1 MLWRRQSWT
10 SQEPLA
16 SQGWRNCVRVITDH
30 EPGPATPLTV
40 RQVTPLNSH
49 PAALLRQPMDIALTC
64 HPAADYRVRQG
75 GRCLR
80 RIHSTG
86 PHVITCPVTKPRTI
100 SEADV
105 SAPTH
110 VARSIRITLRYG
122 GLLCC
127 GAGSP

>member
-1 MLWRRQSWT
+1 
-10 SQEPLA
+10 
-16 SQGWRNCVRVITDH
+16 
-30 EPGPATPLTV
+30 
-40 RQVTPLNSH
+40 
-49 PAALLRQPMDIALTC
+49 MDIALTC
-64 HPAADYRVRQG
+64 HPAADYQVRQG

-110 VARSIRITLRYG
+110 VARSIRITLQYG